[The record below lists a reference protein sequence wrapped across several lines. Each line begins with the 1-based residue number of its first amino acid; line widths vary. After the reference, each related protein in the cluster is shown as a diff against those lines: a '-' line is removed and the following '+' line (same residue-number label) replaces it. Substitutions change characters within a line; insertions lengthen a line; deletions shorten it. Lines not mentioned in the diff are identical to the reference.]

1 MGFWHSPQEEER
13 KNRVKKMQTKIAE
26 DGLSNII
33 DEKDYQKLM
42 IEQNQTI
49 IDLLTVSAIVQSGI
63 AGDTVT
69 IVHTNRYYDAIER
82 IINNK

>member
-1 MGFWHSPQEEER
+1 MGFWDSPQEEER

>member
-1 MGFWHSPQEEER
+1 MGFWDSPQKEER